1 MKGENWKN
9 DTMNSLYQENGKPT
23 ENVCSQIVYHEK
35 IVNFHQEWKI
45 KLPLAVTEDHYLLFY
60 IYNIDNKIFELDSK
74 TAKSI
79 AADSKYD
86 PYQRI
91 GFTWLPLL
99 EDKNQTL
106 LHGTYVL
113 PIANHNCEI
122 KSGFSSLPPD
132 AQKFNHSNNNSKDG
146 EFSWI
151 KGASLEISVRTKSSI
166 HCPQFMG
173 FDRLLQLNSAYEF
186 MKLYSTKI
194 SSSQLSNLY
203 IKVFGSRINQKML
216 GSEYKACLTQL
227 INNYNAKQPS
237 FSMFHNFAFFP
248 QIFTIL
254 LELILKDQHNNAPAF
269 ETLVN
274 FIDSLTKTGNNNNE
288 HKMRSSVHNCHHNQK
303 NEDFQT
309 LALDSPGLNQI
320 CNYIDENFN
329 PLQFYQDILINNK
342 ESTDFRKDG
351 ENLSHSASN
360 LVGQN
365 NKNYSSG
372 NRISD
377 AMNHSDLV
385 MTRPKSE
392 SQNSNSGNKISSS
405 GQGSV
410 SSSNYQIAKPTKII
424 TTIHYELAHFWK
436 IACPEIRQK
445 IHSSSLFFFKLM
457 IKSLA
462 ISVQLDKR
470 TLKPAADNEFKN
482 SIFKIVEF
490 IVDDMKNMVQANPS
504 YAKRLAY
511 AFSYFM
517 DWNLSILDKDF
528 CVELIKLV
536 GVGE

>member
-1 MKGENWKN
+1 M
-9 DTMNSLYQENGKPT
+9 
-23 ENVCSQIVYHEK
+23 
-35 IVNFHQEWKI
+35 
-45 KLPLAVTEDHYLLFY
+45 
-60 IYNIDNKIFELDSK
+60 
-74 TAKSI
+74 
-79 AADSKYD
+79 
-86 PYQRI
+86 
-91 GFTWLPLL
+91 
-99 EDKNQTL
+99 
-106 LHGTYVL
+106 
-113 PIANHNCEI
+113 
-122 KSGFSSLPPD
+122 
-132 AQKFNHSNNNSKDG
+132 
-146 EFSWI
+146 
-151 KGASLEISVRTKSSI
+151 
-166 HCPQFMG
+166 
-173 FDRLLQLNSAYEF
+173 
-186 MKLYSTKI
+186 
-194 SSSQLSNLY
+194 
-203 IKVFGSRINQKML
+203 
-216 GSEYKACLTQL
+216 
-227 INNYNAKQPS
+227 
-237 FSMFHNFAFFP
+237 
-248 QIFTIL
+248 
-254 LELILKDQHNNAPAF
+254 
-269 ETLVN
+269 
-274 FIDSLTKTGNNNNE
+274 SLTISGIDNNNE
-288 HKMRSSVHNCHHNQK
+288 HKMRSSVHNCHNQK

-329 PLQFYQDILINNK
+329 PLQFYQDILINK
-342 ESTDFRKDG
+342 ESPDFRKDG
-351 ENLSHSASN
+351 ENMSHSASN

-365 NKNYSSG
+365 KKYSSG

-377 AMNHSDLV
+377 AMNNSDLV
-385 MTRPKSE
+385 MNRPKSE
-392 SQNSNSGNKISSS
+392 TQNSNSGKNSSS
-405 GQGSV
+405 GSV
-410 SSSNYQIAKPTKII
+410 SSSNYQLAKPTKII